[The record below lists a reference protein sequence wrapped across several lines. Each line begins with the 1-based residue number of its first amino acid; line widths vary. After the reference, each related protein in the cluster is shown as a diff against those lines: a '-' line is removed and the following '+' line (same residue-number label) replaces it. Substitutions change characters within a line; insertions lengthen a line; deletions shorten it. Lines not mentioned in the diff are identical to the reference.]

1 MTDAETAQRRKW
13 LALALLAST
22 QFVIILDAAI
32 VNVAIPSIG
41 RDLKFSEENLTWI
54 PNAYALTF
62 GGFLLLG
69 GRMADLLGRRRLFM
83 VGLGL
88 FSLAS
93 LLGGLATSE
102 EQLIAARALQG
113 LGAALLAPSALSMVT
128 NMFEEGSERNKALGI
143 WGAVSGSGGAAG
155 VLLGGILTE
164 YAGWEWVLWV
174 NVPIGIIAAV
184 LAPRLLVESRRETD
198 MRHFDALGAIT
209 VTVGLSLL
217 VFALVDTINAGWG
230 STQTLTLLAV
240 ASALLVT
247 FVYIE
252 LRSRD
257 PLMPFGIFRLRTLTG
272 ANLVGLLVGAA
283 LFAMFFFLSRYMQE
297 VLGYS
302 ALDAGLSYL
311 PLALAIIFS
320 AGAASVLVTRLGFR
334 PVLLAGLGLIT
345 IGLLW
350 LAQVPEDGVYL
361 SNLLA
366 PMVISAVGL
375 GFAFVPVTIAAVS
388 GVSADESGLA
398 SGLINT
404 SQQIGGALG
413 LAVLGTIA
421 ASKTTDLV
429 AAAQGAPAAIP
440 GALTEGFQ
448 LAFLTG
454 AGFAILGIV
463 ATLVFV
469 RSEDSKKIV
478 GANPADLPM
487 A

>member
-13 LALALLAST
+13 FALALLAST

-41 RDLKFSEENLTWI
+41 RDLRFSEENLTWI

-83 VGLGL
+83 VGLVL

-93 LLGGLATSE
+93 LFGGLSNSE

-128 NMFEEGSERNKALGI
+128 NMFAEGAERNKALGV

-174 NVPIGIIAAV
+174 NVPIGVIAAV

-198 MRHFDALGAIT
+198 LRHFDAFGAIT
-209 VTVGLSLL
+209 VTAGLSLL
-217 VFALVDTINAGWG
+217 VFALVDTINEGWG

-240 ASALLVT
+240 AFALLVT
-247 FVYIE
+247 FVWIE

-272 ANLVGLLVGAA
+272 ANLAGLFVGAA

-302 ALDAGLSYL
+302 ALKAGLSYL
-311 PLALAIIFS
+311 PLGLTIIAA
-320 AGAASVLVTRLGFR
+320 AGIASVLVTKLGFR
-334 PVLLAGLGLIT
+334 PVLLGGLVLVT

-350 LAQVPEDGVYL
+350 FARVPVDGVYVTD
-361 SNLLA
+361 LLG
-366 PMVISAVGL
+366 PMLICAAGL
-375 GFAFVPVTIAAVS
+375 GLAFVPVTIAAVS
-388 GVSADESGLA
+388 RVSADESGLA

-429 AAAQGAPAAIP
+429 TAAQGVPAAIP

-448 LAFLTG
+448 LAFLVG
-454 AGFAILGIV
+454 AGFSILGIV
-463 ATLVFV
+463 ATLLLV
-469 RSEDSKKIV
+469 RAEDSKKIV
-478 GANPADLPM
+478 GANPAELPI